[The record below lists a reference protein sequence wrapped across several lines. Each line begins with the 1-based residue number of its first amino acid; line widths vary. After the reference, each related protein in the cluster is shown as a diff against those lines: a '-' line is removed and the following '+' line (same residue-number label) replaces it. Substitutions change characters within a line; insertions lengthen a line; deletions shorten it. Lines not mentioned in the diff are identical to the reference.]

1 MIYADV
7 DGKPVPLKDCDWI
20 MTEACGC
27 IIAVTIAMHHN
38 GDLTAATAEQAHK
51 EIRPTKRER
60 DRDAR
65 TGRSM
70 QLVTHEAFRERTKAG
85 GLAGWYCDAHK
96 PAPKEAA
103 GRGE

>member
-1 MIYADV
+1 MIYVDI

-38 GDLTAATAEQAHK
+38 GDLIAATAEQAHK

-60 DRDAR
+60 DRDLR
-65 TGRSM
+65 RGRSVR
-70 QLVTHEAFRERTKAG
+70 LITHEAFKERTKG
-85 GLAGWYCDAHK
+85 GGIVGWDCADHRK
-96 PAPKEAA
+96 PMAEVA